1 MSKAL
6 DTIRGKL
13 SPERKLGIACAALMS
28 RQCATCSQ
36 GVKVRLH
43 REPNTQDESCLA
55 CIRATYSSL
64 WHEEC
69 TCIK

>member
-1 MSKAL
+1 M
-6 DTIRGKL
+6 RGKV

-28 RQCATCSQ
+28 RQCATCEQ

-43 REPNTQDESCLA
+43 REPNPNDEGCKA
-55 CIRATYSSL
+55 CIRAAYESL

-69 TCIK
+69 SCIK